1 MKKIIILSISILLVS
16 TVFAR
21 RVKADNPIPSF
32 NVPVTNTASFQE
44 QVTGPSNYV
53 PTDEKRDMNVENGA
67 GGNRPVQGN
76 GAITVYVYRV
86 DHSVILG
93 PFIVSPG
100 QTIRVTIDGYRWG
113 VYAQTENPTIM
124 SVWTNSEN

>member
-1 MKKIIILSISILLVS
+1 MKKIIILTISILMVS

-44 QVTGPSNYV
+44 LNAGLSNYA

-67 GGNRPVQGN
+67 GGNRPVPGN
-76 GAITVYVYRV
+76 GSITVYVYRV

-93 PFIVSPG
+93 PYIVSPG
-100 QTIRVTIDGYRWG
+100 QTISVTIDEHKWG
-113 VYAQTENPTIM
+113 VYALAESPAIM
-124 SVWTNSEN
+124 SVWTNSPK